1 MQRPADLSLP
11 GPQARCFVLPMLPN
25 FSVLGLQRWASG
37 SSSLFLFQQHSL
49 FSSLFLFNRLFSFP
63 AFFFFSRLF
72 LFSPKAVN
80 TERRRRLAEGDFTL
94 QQALACLAKTIA
106 LHDLAA
112 TASTS
117 RPHCRSAV
125 HDMRRWVKRL
135 HAEANK
141 WMMVKGHGRLGVK
154 SVSMAFNPEPH
165 AGPLRDVAWL
175 RDAACPFSSMTC
187 SPLTCQNPG
196 RCLAQYPPC
205 AIPPK
210 PPAAH
215 DMSSNPSPNPPNPAR
230 AVVS

>member
-1 MQRPADLSLP
+1 M
-11 GPQARCFVLPMLPN
+11 
-25 FSVLGLQRWASG
+25 
-37 SSSLFLFQQHSL
+37 
-49 FSSLFLFNRLFSFP
+49 
-63 AFFFFSRLF
+63 
-72 LFSPKAVN
+72 K
-80 TERRRRLAEGDFTL
+80 ERRSPIDRNQQDRLRAIGPSASNDLVL
-94 QQALACLAKTIA
+94 QTTCSEKEACLPVQALACRAKTIA

-141 WMMVKGHGRLGVK
+141 CMLVKAHGRLGVK